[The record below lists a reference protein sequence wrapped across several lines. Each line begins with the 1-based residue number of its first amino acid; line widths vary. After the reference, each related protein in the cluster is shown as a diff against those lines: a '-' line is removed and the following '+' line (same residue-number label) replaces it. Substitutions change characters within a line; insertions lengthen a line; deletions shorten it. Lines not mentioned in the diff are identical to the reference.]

1 MVINILK
8 ARIKVLL
15 REKMFTFW
23 GIVFPILLA
32 TFLYI
37 EVTDQGSRQT
47 MTESKSVVG
56 SGSITIVRTFLD
68 QEGKFDGIIYFLA
81 IIAIACFISGF
92 SGCREMEDCLCYI
105 SPKAV
110 RINVVPVN
118 FWMFFSCSLFISWSI
133 ANIYLTII
141 IIYFKSILGLHI
153 EGPLVGWLLL
163 ISLSTLCGCLIDMLI
178 GTMSKQSIPIKQGTI
193 ATLGVGGCILAGLIN
208 DKVKFYVDAY
218 TPIISKINPASIMVD
233 GMFTLCT
240 YGMTAHF
247 NTCILRLV
255 IVDSICFGILLLMIA
270 RRRRE

>member
-68 QEGKFDGIIYFLA
+68 QDGKLDGIIYFLA

-118 FWMFFSCSLFISWSI
+118 FWVFFSCNWYVNTYLDTFLKGILYFADFTFRMLLTLSLRGYDFLFLRGFLLLRTVLKHAITTTL
-133 ANIYLTII
+133 NINSALRHPVLQ
-141 IIYFKSILGLHI
+141 KSII
-153 EGPLVGWLLL
+153 LL
-163 ISLSTLCGCLIDMLI
+163 IFF
-178 GTMSKQSIPIKQGTI
+178 SI
-193 ATLGVGGCILAGLIN
+193 L
-208 DKVKFYVDAY
+208 F
-218 TPIISKINPASIMVD
+218 
-233 GMFTLCT
+233 
-240 YGMTAHF
+240 
-247 NTCILRLV
+247 R
-255 IVDSICFGILLLMIA
+255 
-270 RRRRE
+270 